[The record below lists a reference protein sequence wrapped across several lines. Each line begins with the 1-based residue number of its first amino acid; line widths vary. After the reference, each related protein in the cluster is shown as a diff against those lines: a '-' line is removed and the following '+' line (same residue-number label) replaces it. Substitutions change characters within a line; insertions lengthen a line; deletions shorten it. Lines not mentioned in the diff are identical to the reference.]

1 MEPNNNNQ
9 SENKVSV
16 DESSSLRKTR
26 QNIYPGQ
33 PRSETTLRVVYKH
46 IVSIMPFVLALF
58 LVSIAAIVAVYY
70 LGAYEVM
77 IEEVLPSAVI
87 SLAGFASLFVI
98 AFLFI
103 GIIWIWR
110 RNKMIITDQHIVD
123 IDQVGLF
130 NRKVSTLR
138 LEEIQDVSVKVSGPM
153 QTLLQYGTI
162 NIQTAGERRNFEFD
176 YIANPYELEQYILEI
191 RSQHP

>member
-1 MEPNNNNQ
+1 MQPDNNQ
-9 SENKVSV
+9 PQKDPISKMF
-16 DESSSLRKTR
+16 LTQRLR
-26 QNIYPGQ
+26 QNVYPGQ

-46 IVSIMPFVLALF
+46 IVSIMPFLLALF
-58 LVSIAAIVAVYY
+58 LVSIATVVGVYY
-70 LGAYEVM
+70 LGNYQAL
-77 IEEVLPSAVI
+77 IEEVLPVALI
-87 SLAGFASLFVI
+87 NLIGFSLIVVLV
-98 AFLFI
+98 FLFI

-123 IDQVGLF
+123 IDQIGLF

-191 RSQHP
+191 RSQHPS